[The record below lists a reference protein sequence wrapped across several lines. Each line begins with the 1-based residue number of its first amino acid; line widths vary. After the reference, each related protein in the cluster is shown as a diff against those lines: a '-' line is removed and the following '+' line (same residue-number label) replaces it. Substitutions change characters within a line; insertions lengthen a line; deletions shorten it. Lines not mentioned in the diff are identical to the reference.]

1 MGVLHARNS
10 RKTLEPSSATPSH
23 YVPGKSG
30 GAVSRAV
37 TNRLLSGPTRREDGF
52 KEKRWF
58 SEVRRRLA
66 WKQVVV
72 MRDSRDA
79 DRQSHST

>member
-1 MGVLHARNS
+1 MGVLHACNS
-10 RKTLEPSSATPSH
+10 RKTLEASSAAPSH
-23 YVPGKSG
+23 YVSGKSG

-72 MRDSRDA
+72 MRDSRDT